1 MRLEMRARMVGSGDR
16 PAGCQYRRPIS
27 LRLLPVTVPAP
38 ATWELLSRA
47 QVAGGIGYLERDPN
61 HVGSSTNLYL
71 GRGRRVRRLQA
82 QAESL

>member
-1 MRLEMRARMVGSGDR
+1 MRLEMRARMVGSGDC
-16 PAGCQYRRPIS
+16 PAGCKYRRAVR
-27 LRLLPVTVPAP
+27 LRLLPVAIPAP
-38 ATWELLSRA
+38 ATWELLPRT

-71 GRGRRVRRLQA
+71 GRGRRVWGLQA

>member
-1 MRLEMRARMVGSGDR
+1 MRLEMRARMVGAGDR
-16 PAGCQYRRPIS
+16 LAGCQYRRTVR
-27 LRLLPVTVPAP
+27 LRLLPVAVPAP
-38 ATWELLSRA
+38 AIGELLPRA